1 MPGPEASPGLSLE
14 VVGPDGVR
22 FDGPVESVV
31 VPAWEGWLGI
41 MRNHAPLLGMLRPGR
56 IAIRIAAGEQSLD
69 VPGGFITVR
78 RNRIRVITAQTEPT

>member
-1 MPGPEASPGLSLE
+1 MPEPDQRKVLHLQ
-14 VVGPDGVR
+14 VVGPSGVA

-31 VPAWEGWLGI
+31 VPAWEGRLGI

-56 IAIRIAAGEQSLD
+56 IAIRTEAGEQSLD

-78 RNRIRVITAQTEPT
+78 RNRIRVVTATTEPA

>member
-1 MPGPEASPGLSLE
+1 
-14 VVGPDGVR
+14 
-22 FDGPVESVV
+22 
-31 VPAWEGWLGI
+31 

-56 IAIRIAAGEQSLD
+56 IAIRTAAGEQSLD